1 MILNGIDI
9 IEINRIK
16 SVLEKYPDKFLK
28 RIYTKNEL
36 DYCKNKP
43 NRLAARFAVK
53 EAVMKTLGTGIKGV
67 GWKDIET
74 IRKPGEKPSVKLHN
88 RALLLF
94 FKNRPFLLIKE
105 VCDLQ
110 RRLEPILKIRFS
122 DNSYSLF
129 YFFYN
134 IINFFSLSRN
144 LKFYI

>member
-74 IRKPGEKPSVKLHN
+74 IRKPGQRPLIKLHN
-88 RALLLF
+88 RALAKSKKLWI
-94 FKNRPFLLIKE
+94 KNISISISHSKDYAIAFAVAEKTI
-105 VCDLQ
+105 
-110 RRLEPILKIRFS
+110 
-122 DNSYSLF
+122 
-129 YFFYN
+129 
-134 IINFFSLSRN
+134 
-144 LKFYI
+144 

>member
-74 IRKPGEKPSVKLHN
+74 IRKPGQRPLIKLHN
-88 RALLLF
+88 RALA
-94 FKNRPFLLIKE
+94 KCGDE
-105 VCDLQ
+105 VGIDAVVSKATDIMNEKHLQ
-110 RRLEPILKIRFS
+110 YQIEESCFG
-122 DNSYSLF
+122 N
-129 YFFYN
+129 
-134 IINFFSLSRN
+134 
-144 LKFYI
+144 